1 MVAVLIIIGVVVLV
15 FVIMYNSLVGK
26 RNMVDQVFASMDAM
40 LKKRFDLI
48 PNLVSSVQEYM
59 KHEAGT
65 LTKITELR
73 TKALSSNISNEEK
86 VAVNNELNKALG
98 GLKVAFENYP
108 DLKASN
114 NFLQLQASL
123 NEVEEQISAARRTY
137 NAAVTS
143 NNNAVDMFPTN
154 IIAGMFNFQRRTLFE
169 IPEAERVNPNVK
181 SLFNS

>member
-1 MVAVLIIIGVVVLV
+1 MEVILIVIVVVALIFV
-15 FVIMYNSLVGK
+15 FMYNSLVSK

-40 LKKRFDLI
+40 LKKRFDLV
-48 PNLVSSVQEYM
+48 PNLVSSVKEYM

-73 TKALSSNISNEEK
+73 TKALSPNISNEEK
-86 VAVNNELNKALG
+86 IAVNNELNKALG

-137 NAAVTS
+137 NAAVNS

-154 IIAGMFNFQRRTLFE
+154 IIAGMFGFKRRTLFE
-169 IPEAERVNPNVK
+169 IPEAERVNPSVNN
-181 SLFNS
+181 LFNS

>member
-1 MVAVLIIIGVVVLV
+1 MEIVLIVIAVVLLILV
-15 FVIMYNSLVGK
+15 LMYNSLVRK

-48 PNLVSSVQEYM
+48 PNLVSSVKEYM

-73 TKALSSNISNEEK
+73 TKALSPNISTEDK
-86 VAVNNELNKALG
+86 VVVNNELNKLLG

-137 NAAVTS
+137 NAAVND

-154 IIAGMFNFQRRTLFE
+154 IIAGLFGFKRRTLFE
-169 IPEAERVNPNVK
+169 IPESERANINVGN
-181 SLFNS
+181 LFNS